1 MSRRTTAKKR
11 LVSPDPI
18 YRSRLVSMIMSRL
31 LQDGKKSLARRLFYE
46 SIEHVERLTKPE
58 KGAELNTT
66 SNRVSNLEGTSA
78 DKQMNASSSKSSALD
93 KNQKIS
99 EASRDRNDISG
110 TSSLKIFQQAVL
122 NVTPVVEVK
131 SRRVG
136 GSNYQV
142 PLEVNSERGTALALR
157 WLVQA
162 ARQRPGREMAMKLA
176 SEFIDA
182 SNKTGN
188 AIRKREETHRM
199 AEANKAFANYRF

>member
-46 SIEHVERLTKPE
+46 SMEHVERLTKPE

-99 EASRDRNDISG
+99 EASRDRNEISG